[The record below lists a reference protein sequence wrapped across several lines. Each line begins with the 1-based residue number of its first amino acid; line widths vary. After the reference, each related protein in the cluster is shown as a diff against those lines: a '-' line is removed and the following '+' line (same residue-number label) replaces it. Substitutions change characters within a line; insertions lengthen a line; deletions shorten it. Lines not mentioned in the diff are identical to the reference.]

1 MTLLVVDIG
10 NTRIKWASLNADAL
24 HVAEPVVHRGHD
36 IRRILTDAWLAL
48 KKPTSVFVSCVAG
61 EVVRQGL
68 SRWVT
73 QNWGLQVEFLVSP
86 AMANGITNA
95 YTQCEQLGSDR
106 WAAMVEA
113 FNRFNSPVCVVN
125 CGSAIT
131 LDLIDAR
138 GLHMGGLIL
147 PGIASM
153 RNALLESTDLELAQ
167 VSQVTE
173 FGLGKTTQDGFM
185 TGSIY
190 SIAGLVGQA
199 ISFFKHEK
207 GCIPRCVLSGGD
219 ADILSTALGVEHELD
234 KDLVLKGLV
243 RIAKRS

>member
-10 NTRIKWASLNADAL
+10 NTRIKWATVNADAL
-24 HVAEPVVHRGHD
+24 HAAEPVVHRGHD
-36 IRRILTDAWLAL
+36 IRRILTDAWFAL
-48 KKPTSVFVSCVAG
+48 ETPVSIFVSCVASDA
-61 EVVRQGL
+61 VRQDFAK
-68 SRWVT
+68 WVT
-73 QNWGLQVEFLVSP
+73 QSWDLQAEFLVSP
-86 AMANGITNA
+86 VMANGITNA
-95 YTQCEQLGSDR
+95 YTQYEQLGSDR

-131 LDLIDAR
+131 LDLIDAQ

-153 RNALLESTDLELAQ
+153 RNALQESTDLELTQ
-167 VSQVTE
+167 ISQITE

-190 SIAGLVGQA
+190 SIAGLVGRA
-199 ISFFKHEK
+199 ISFFEHEK
-207 GCIPRCVLSGGD
+207 GCVPRCVLSGGD